1 MTTEKTIK
9 LDGKDVLM
17 RYCSASETGFEQ
29 IAGKSSDVFSF
40 HREGEEL
47 KAPAATLDDYIKL
60 AIASIVAAYRR
71 KNEEP
76 PITAEYIM
84 FDATSTEINDMITT
98 VIELRNEWYKVPEVA
113 IEKTD
118 ESDETPK
125 NA

>member
-1 MTTEKTIK
+1 MTEKKIK
-9 LDGKDVLM
+9 LNGKDVLM

-47 KAPAATLDDYIKL
+47 KAPTATLDDYIKL

-76 PITAEYIM
+76 PINAEYIM
-84 FDATSTEINDMITT
+84 FDASATEINDMITT
-98 VIELRNEWYKVPEVA
+98 VIALRNEWYKVPEIAVGNT
-113 IEKTD
+113 EE
-118 ESDETPK
+118 ESDAPK

>member
-1 MTTEKTIK
+1 MTEKTIK
-9 LDGKDVLM
+9 LNGKDVLM

-47 KAPAATLDDYIKL
+47 KAPTATLDDYLKL
-60 AIASIVAAYRR
+60 AITSILAAYRR

-76 PITAEYIM
+76 PITTEYIM
-84 FDATSTEINDMITT
+84 FDANSTEINDMITT

-113 IEKTD
+113 IENKED
-118 ESDETPK
+118 SDETPK

>member
-1 MTTEKTIK
+1 MAIEKTIK
-9 LDGKDVLM
+9 LNGKDVLM

-47 KAPAATLDDYIKL
+47 KAPTATLDDYQKL

-84 FDATSTEINDMITT
+84 YDATSTEINDMITT

>member
-84 FDATSTEINDMITT
+84 FDATSTEINDIITT
-98 VIELRNEWYKVPEVA
+98 VIALRNERYKVPEIAV
-113 IEKTD
+113 EKTE